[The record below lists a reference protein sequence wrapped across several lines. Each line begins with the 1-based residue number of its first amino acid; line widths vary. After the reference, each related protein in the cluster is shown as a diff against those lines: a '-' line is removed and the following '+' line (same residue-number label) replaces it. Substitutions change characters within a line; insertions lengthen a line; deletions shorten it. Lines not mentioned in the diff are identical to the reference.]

1 MMNKINCTLL
11 FVFLVLI
18 SVCLAENKQ
27 THKINTSILSSSKIN
42 NNNSNNKNDES
53 NKIKLGGSSAAA
65 SSSQGGDVNQIPQTI
80 KISLTNNPNEM
91 MISWFTIDKIGDA
104 IVQFSVSKSDL
115 VHYSTN
121 TNNGVITVNGK
132 STAFSTWKGYS
143 NSVVLTGLSPK
154 TTYYYQ
160 CGGSTSDILSQI
172 NHFTTSNF
180 PTTTNGSGKNVKSSN
195 NNNNNSDQ
203 YTVTPFTVAV
213 YADMGYGGGYNN
225 TVKVL
230 EDNLSKYSLI
240 LHIGD
245 IAYADY
251 DKVEQGNQTI
261 WTDFLQSL
269 ESITSKVPYMTT
281 PGNHDVFYSFTAYQ
295 NTFNMPGSSNM
306 PWYSYDYNG
315 VHFLSYSTESDLA
328 PFTQQYQWIKNDLET
343 YRKKNPSGWVI
354 AYAHRPYY
362 CSTQMDWCRKQ
373 TLRALIES
381 TIGELFQNYNVDI
394 YLAGHTHA
402 YERTVP
408 VYQQSP
414 IGSYD
419 YPGGTVHFTIGTPGN
434 QEGLDHNWIL
444 PAPSW
449 SASRYGELG
458 YGQLNVVNNTH
469 ILWQFLTDQQVVFDE
484 QWIVKGEWHIII
496 NKFKNYCRKGVLKK
510 PRIAIPTKFIKATEE
525 FSYCE
530 NNLNDT
536 SKKTQCFC
544 NTFDMDDFILNI
556 FGCPRLNDT
565 RGEQEEANIQ
575 LILKTIDDIGEISA
589 IIIVINGSTSRLS
602 VNLGNFL
609 VKIKENL
616 LGSALLSICFILTNR
631 QRMFSIDL
639 NLIKDSTWRRL
650 QDDWDDCMDVIKNL
664 NLY

>member
-1 MMNKINCTLL
+1 MSMNKINCTLL

-27 THKINTSILSSSKIN
+27 AHSPKINSSGSSSSPKPSK
-42 NNNSNNKNDES
+42 NNNSNDKTDLTNNVVS
-53 NKIKLGGSSAAA
+53 GGSS
-65 SSSQGGDVNQIPQTI
+65 SSDGGDINQIPQTI
-80 KISLTNNPNEM
+80 KISLTNNPSEM
-91 MISWFTIDKIGDA
+91 MISWFTNGKIGDA
-104 IVQFSVSKSDL
+104 IVQFSQTKSDL
-115 VHYSTN
+115 INYSTN

-132 STAFSTWKGYS
+132 STPFSNWKGYS
-143 NSVVLTGLSPK
+143 NTVILTGLSPK

-160 CGGSTSDILSQI
+160 CGGSTSDILSQT
-172 NHFTTSNF
+172 NYFTTSNF
-180 PTTTNGSGKNVKSSN
+180 PTTTTTTTASGKNVKSTTTTTLDN
-195 NNNNNSDQ
+195 FQ
-203 YTVTPFTVAV
+203 VTPFTAAV
-213 YADMGYGGGYNN
+213 YADMGYGGGFNN
-225 TVKVL
+225 TVKVI
-230 EDNLSKYSLI
+230 EENLSKYSLV

-251 DKVEQGNQTI
+251 NKVEQGNQTI
-261 WTDFLQSL
+261 WTNFLQTL
-269 ESITSKVPYMTT
+269 EPITSKVPYMTA
-281 PGNHDVFYSFTAYQ
+281 PGNHDVFYSFNSYQ
-295 NTFNMPGSSNM
+295 NTFNMPGSSNQ

-414 IGSYD
+414 IGTYE

-449 SASRYGELG
+449 SASRFGELG

-469 ILWQFLTDQQVVFDE
+469 ILWQFLTDQQVIFDE
-484 QWIVKGEWHIII
+484 QWIVKG
-496 NKFKNYCRKGVLKK
+496 Y
-510 PRIAIPTKFIKATEE
+510 
-525 FSYCE
+525 
-530 NNLNDT
+530 
-536 SKKTQCFC
+536 
-544 NTFDMDDFILNI
+544 FD
-556 FGCPRLNDT
+556 
-565 RGEQEEANIQ
+565 
-575 LILKTIDDIGEISA
+575 
-589 IIIVINGSTSRLS
+589 
-602 VNLGNFL
+602 
-609 VKIKENL
+609 
-616 LGSALLSICFILTNR
+616 
-631 QRMFSIDL
+631 
-639 NLIKDSTWRRL
+639 
-650 QDDWDDCMDVIKNL
+650 
-664 NLY
+664 

>member
-1 MMNKINCTLL
+1 MSMMNKINCTLL
-11 FVFLVLI
+11 FVFLVLL

-27 THKINTSILSSSKIN
+27 THNSKIN
-42 NNNSNNKNDES
+42 SSTLSKINKNVDGG
-53 NKIKLGGSSAAA
+53 NKIDLTSGSS
-65 SSSQGGDVNQIPQTI
+65 SDGGDINQIPQTI
-80 KISLTNNPNEM
+80 KISLTNDPSEM
-91 MISWFTIDKIGDA
+91 MISWFTNGKVGDA

-132 STAFSTWKGYS
+132 STPFSTWKGYS
-143 NSVVLTGLSPK
+143 NSVVLTGLLPK

-160 CGGSTSDILSQI
+160 CGGSTSNILSQI

-180 PTTTNGSGKNVKSSN
+180 PTTTTGGKNVKSTNSVLN
-195 NNNNNSDQ
+195 NE
-203 YTVTPFTVAV
+203 VTPFTAAV

-225 TVKVL
+225 TVKVI
-230 EDNLSKYSLI
+230 EENLSKYSLI

-261 WTDFLQSL
+261 WTDFLQTL
-269 ESITSKVPYMTT
+269 EPITSKVPYMTT

-295 NTFNMPGSSNM
+295 NTFNMPGSSNQ

-343 YRKKNPSGWVI
+343 YRKNNPSGWVI

-414 IGSYD
+414 IGTYE

-484 QWIVKGEWHIII
+484 QWIVKG
-496 NKFKNYCRKGVLKK
+496 Y
-510 PRIAIPTKFIKATEE
+510 
-525 FSYCE
+525 
-530 NNLNDT
+530 
-536 SKKTQCFC
+536 
-544 NTFDMDDFILNI
+544 FD
-556 FGCPRLNDT
+556 
-565 RGEQEEANIQ
+565 
-575 LILKTIDDIGEISA
+575 
-589 IIIVINGSTSRLS
+589 
-602 VNLGNFL
+602 
-609 VKIKENL
+609 
-616 LGSALLSICFILTNR
+616 
-631 QRMFSIDL
+631 
-639 NLIKDSTWRRL
+639 
-650 QDDWDDCMDVIKNL
+650 
-664 NLY
+664 